1 MILSTIIITIII
13 IIITIITITTIIII
27 IIIVVV
33 FVFFTFFIIITFFYR
48 KIILGTCLC
57 FSSQLPLYHRWTD
70 LFSSHQKKIQTLRML
85 RWLSE
90 VVLHFPSL
98 VVARDIYI
106 YVYISSPNVWP
117 NNDNAA
123 KKVPHQ
129 WPLAPGWTLGAGV
142 PIHLSLLSLA
152 SELKQRHW
160 ITALVKNI
168 KPALP
173 TRHVMKKKGT
183 TPCCTRLVT
192 LLLQVCNSRPPN
204 PNETDSLMI
213 SSHQVQNLPEP
224 CSLTTWIHL
233 THLDTQRQQFWRT
246 NISNVQLSGDSFQVA
261 KGSSCAAPRYSAT
274 EAPRAIRP
282 SCPEQNWIQLIHGV
296 RTSIALSEPRLRWTS
311 SFGSSESP
319 VVSGH
324 SESFP
329 TCVSVFRHI
338 GTSTWSCIKDTNG
351 EMQTTDFF
359 NTRPR
364 IAISSVQRCRDTL
377 WRFLRKCARPGSW

>member
-1 MILSTIIITIII
+1 
-13 IIITIITITTIIII
+13 
-27 IIIVVV
+27 
-33 FVFFTFFIIITFFYR
+33 
-48 KIILGTCLC
+48 
-57 FSSQLPLYHRWTD
+57 
-70 LFSSHQKKIQTLRML
+70 
-85 RWLSE
+85 
-90 VVLHFPSL
+90 
-98 VVARDIYI
+98 
-106 YVYISSPNVWP
+106 
-117 NNDNAA
+117 
-123 KKVPHQ
+123 
-129 WPLAPGWTLGAGV
+129 
-142 PIHLSLLSLA
+142 
-152 SELKQRHW
+152 
-160 ITALVKNI
+160 
-168 KPALP
+168 
-173 TRHVMKKKGT
+173 MKKKGT

-319 VVSGH
+319 VVAGH
-324 SESFP
+324 SESFA

-364 IAISSVQRCRDTL
+364 IAISSVQRCRDTKIHFYTFWGNAPDL
-377 WRFLRKCARPGSW
+377 GVGKSMIFRSRWPWPPGYPDNFPENVVITWLSKTQHIWWQSVAVKKNIFNRYPSKFRPNHLFSSIKTVKTAGQRSGLPLEDAMDGFRLAVAEVLVSEEALQRLGQEAPTKNCHVKFLSKTWNFHLVFF